1 LSEVKSWYEAPNIPS
16 LNTHFCAARFARAL
30 APELEDWKAQLEDIK
45 KKEESCKNYRE
56 IMEGEKNFQKRNSEI
71 LQWIS
76 PIDSSY
82 EHDNVLASTKVDTEY
97 RDCGQWLIDSNEFVT
112 WRAGGGPSILWLR
125 GTGKLLHLQ
134 LTACML
140 PIRD

>member
-1 LSEVKSWYEAPNIPS
+1 LSEVKSWYEAPTIPS
-16 LNTHFCAARFARAL
+16 LNINFYAARFARAL

-56 IMEGEKNFQKRNSEI
+56 IMEGEKNFQKE
-71 LQWIS
+71 
-76 PIDSSY
+76 
-82 EHDNVLASTKVDTEY
+82 NVLASTKVDTEY

-125 GTGKLLHLQ
+125 GTGKLLYLQ
-134 LTACML
+134 LIACML
-140 PIRD
+140 PIHD